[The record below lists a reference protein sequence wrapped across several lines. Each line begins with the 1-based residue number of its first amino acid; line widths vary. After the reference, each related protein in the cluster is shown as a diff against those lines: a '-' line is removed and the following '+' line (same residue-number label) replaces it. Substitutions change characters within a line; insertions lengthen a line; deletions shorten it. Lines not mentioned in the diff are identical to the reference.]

1 MNATTQQSER
11 PISFTQS
18 SIRTVFILFTVFWWV
33 GYPLIFVYVGLP
45 ILIAAVVFDC
55 IILYW
60 HWTLLQGHGARTT
73 PGKAVG
79 FGFIPFFN
87 FYWWFVSYAGLAQD
101 NNRYMDEA
109 AITGP
114 RMSYGLAMP
123 YVLSELFRPSFAG
136 CPCLTLLWQFR
147 SQSLGF
153 CLSCNRKTASSQ
165 FCNTGKPLN
174 KLCERA
180 ILEAS

>member
-1 MNATTQQSER
+1 VADKGEIMNATAQQSER

-114 RMSYGLAMP
+114 RMSYGLAIALCVVGIVSTFISWVPVINIIMAVP
-123 YVLSELFRPSFAG
+123 ESIIGFLFVLQQKNCIL
-136 CPCLTLLWQFR
+136 
-147 SQSLGF
+147 
-153 CLSCNRKTASSQ
+153 
-165 FCNTGKPLN
+165 
-174 KLCERA
+174 A
-180 ILEAS
+180 ILQHRQAAQETV